1 MKKRFISF
9 ILLSAIAVS
18 TMLIFTSCGKK
29 SDNEIYFLNFKPEI
43 AEKYEEISKTYEAIT
58 GIKVKFSTAAANTY
72 EQTLKSEI
80 AKKDAP
86 TIFQINGPI
95 GYETWKNY
103 CADLTDT
110 QLYSILSDKTLA
122 IKGEDGKVYGIPYV
136 IEAYGIICNLS
147 KFDEYFA
154 LTNRQTEINSFEE
167 ITDFYSLRTV
177 VEDMTLHLDE
187 LSIKGVFGS
196 TSLLSGEDWRW
207 QTHLA
212 NIPFYLEAKEE
223 NYNVGTGVEEFKFT
237 HNDKMK
243 NLFDLYINN
252 SVTERSLLGSKS
264 VSDSMAEFALGQCAM
279 IQNGNWAWAQIKDVS
294 GNTVKESDVRFL
306 PLYNGGSDDSDM
318 GLCIGTENYIC
329 INKNASEED
338 QKRAADFLYWLYSST
353 DGKKFVTEQLEFL
366 TPFNTFNADETPSD
380 PLAKEINRWLSDT
393 EKVSVPWHFV
403 AFPGTS
409 FKNDFGSA
417 LLRYAQGSITWEDV
431 VNTVKTR
438 WKEETA
444 KAR

>member
-58 GIKVKFSTAAANTY
+58 GVKVKFSTAAANTY

-212 NIPFYLEAKEE
+212 NIPFYLEAKQE

-237 HNDKMK
+237 HSDKMK

-264 VSDSMAEFALGQCAM
+264 VADSMAEFALGQCAM

-318 GLCIGTENYIC
+318 GLCIGTENYFA
-329 INKNASEED
+329 INKNVSEES
-338 QKRAADFLYWLYSST
+338 QKASLDFLDWLFSSET
-353 DGKKFVTEQLEFL
+353 GKKFVTDELDFI
-366 TPFNTFNADETPSD
+366 TPFNTFF
-380 PLAKEINRWLSDT
+380 R
-393 EKVSVPWHFV
+393 
-403 AFPGTS
+403 
-409 FKNDFGSA
+409 
-417 LLRYAQGSITWEDV
+417 
-431 VNTVKTR
+431 
-438 WKEETA
+438 
-444 KAR
+444 